1 MYTLDSRHIHIY
13 TCTHQTL
20 DIDIYRCTIRS
31 HTTMHRRRV
40 ASDIAISRWKNI
52 CACAEKVPGTTKAN
66 PDAEGMEV
74 QMEDDDDVED
84 GDEGVLKWMRLYG
97 NGKPGQ

>member
-1 MYTLDSRHIHIY
+1 
-13 TCTHQTL
+13 
-20 DIDIYRCTIRS
+20 
-31 HTTMHRRRV
+31 
-40 ASDIAISRWKNI
+40 
-52 CACAEKVPGTTKAN
+52 
-66 PDAEGMEV
+66 MEV